1 MDIAGFMVPIMTSVQ
16 PGWPKFASFDFS
28 HLSGHE
34 IGRKDVTKTSR
45 WRRKD
50 ML

>member
-34 IGRKDVTKTSR
+34 NRAEGRDENQ
-45 WRRKD
+45 
-50 ML
+50 